1 MGFRIDGY
9 DQTSEYQG
17 GNKVVPVR
25 VYHVYSLPSETY
37 FSFRR
42 DKTKWAASNIKS
54 VAQQL
59 SDRIEAVLGLPNVT
73 DVDYSQQVSQGG
85 KLVDWMTTYYRT
97 ADEAISGSVESS
109 LAQFGPNFTG
119 SQVAKEISAGGDVIG

>member
-1 MGFRIDGY
+1 MGFRIEGY

-25 VYHVYSLPSETY
+25 VYHVYALPSETY

-42 DKTKWAASNIKS
+42 DKTKWAAGNIRS

-59 SDRIEAVLGLPNVT
+59 SDRIEAVLDLPDVT
-73 DVDYSQQVSQGG
+73 DVDYSQQVTPGG

-97 ADEAISGSVESS
+97 ADGAISGSVESD
-109 LAQFGPNFTG
+109 LAHFGPTFTG
-119 SQVAKEISAGGDVIG
+119 NQVSAEIAAGGDVIG